1 MARDPFE
8 EIEEKM
14 EEIMKGDLSGGRG
27 ISIKQ
32 TPEGTTV
39 DVSGDVPDEEIER
52 IKERYPDA
60 EIRIDGKSVDEE
72 EGPVI
77 EVLDEDKEGT
87 E

>member
-1 MARDPFE
+1 
-8 EIEEKM
+8 
-14 EEIMKGDLSGGRG
+14 MKGDLSGGRG